1 MTNRIAIIG
10 IEAAFGSGDRRDRF
24 EQKIYDG
31 AFPENGKLYPNDI
44 ERSPDDVKEM
54 LQRVIGGA
62 LQDTNPGSALEKYN
76 EAFLIVA
83 AEAEFCTKENRLKA
97 FAVEDRL
104 LPALKIAKGLLEEQ
118 KADSVPV
125 AAMGRCGAGAVV
137 LKRYD
142 RAVQDK
148 DRIYAVIDS
157 MGVGPFIEPSDVS
170 EISYMEICGQNL
182 KDLFR
187 GAESTVTGIF
197 ELQQRAHSPQ
207 LAAGLASESKNWQNS
222 LQSKIPCSLLQGLQK
237 ENKLLSCAL
246 GSTEHISANSALSTH
261 NAGMMAGI
269 IKTALCLYHRYI
281 PAFPLWTTPKDLG
294 KWERSPFY
302 VPTGSR
308 PWFKDGK
315 SSKRKA
321 AVLFLGEIE
330 TGHLVLSE
338 GGSIPPVVG
347 TYISNAKPF
356 CLPVAGDSQKELT
369 DQLRDLG
376 GLLKAEYDLLGFC
389 RKRYYEFS
397 KRPSAPYALMLVGGT
412 TDELAKEAAFISKA
426 IPEAFGKQTEIRTP
440 RGSYFS
446 ANPLGHKGKVI
457 FVYPGVG
464 SAYVGLG
471 QNLFHMFP
479 GVYDQIGKLVA
490 DVGRVL
496 KAKELYPR
504 TCSVYSDDQLK
515 ALERVLRKDIMAVS
529 ECGMAFSV
537 IYTMIISGYFKL
549 IPDMAMGYSMG
560 EASMMASLMVWQNP
574 GQLSNKLRENSAFKS
589 GLHGELTAV
598 RKSWGLESSPRG
610 EREKI
615 WESFALFADRETV
628 QAEVDRAD
636 RVYLTLINTDREVV
650 IAGDPEACVQIAE
663 KIGCTY
669 FPLRLDLAIHSEP
682 AHLAYDNLVDLYTLP
697 VDKNN
702 PIKFYSSSCYMP
714 VPLRSKAVAH
724 STAKAFCD
732 PVDFP
737 KLVNKTWED
746 GARIYI
752 ETGSRQTCSL
762 WISEILKGK
771 ESVAVPLNIK
781 GAGDQPAL
789 TRALAQLVG
798 HRVKVDLAG
807 LF

>member
-1 MTNRIAIIG
+1 MTNRIAIVG
-10 IEAAFGSGDRRDRF
+10 IEAAFGSADRLDRF

-31 AFPENGKLYPNDI
+31 VFPENRELYQNDI
-44 ERSPDDVKEM
+44 ERSPDDVRET
-54 LQRVIGGA
+54 LGRVIGGA
-62 LQDTNPGSALEKYN
+62 LKDTNAGSTVKKPD

-83 AEAEFCTKENRLKA
+83 AEAEFCTKENGLKA

-118 KADSVPV
+118 KVDSVPV
-125 AAMGRCGAGAVV
+125 AAMGRSGAGAVV
-137 LKRYD
+137 LKCYD
-142 RAVQDK
+142 RAVQDQ

-157 MGVGPFIEPSDVS
+157 MGFGPFIEPSDVS

-182 KDLFR
+182 KDLFIR
-187 GAESTVTGIF
+187 AESTVTGIF
-197 ELQQRAHSPQ
+197 E
-207 LAAGLASESKNWQNS
+207 
-222 LQSKIPCSLLQGLQK
+222 K
-237 ENKLLSCAL
+237 EKKLLSCAL

-261 NAGMMAGI
+261 NAGIMAGI

-356 CLPVAGDSQKELT
+356 CIPVAGDSQEDLT
-369 DQLRDLG
+369 DRLRALG
-376 GLLKAEYDLLGFC
+376 GLLKAEYDLQGFC

-397 KRPSAPYALMLVGGT
+397 KRENAPYALMLVGGT
-412 TDELAKEAAFISKA
+412 ADELAKEATFIRKA
-426 IPEAFGKQTEIRTP
+426 IPGAFGKKTEIRTP

-446 ANPLGHKGKVI
+446 ANPLGHRGKVI

-496 KAKELYPR
+496 KEKELYPR
-504 TCSVYSDDQLK
+504 TYSVYSEDQLK

-752 ETGSRQTCSL
+752 ETGPRQTCSL
-762 WISEILKGK
+762 WISEILKEK

-781 GAGDQPAL
+781 GTGDQPAL

-798 HRVKVDLAG
+798 HRVKVDLAC
-807 LF
+807 LFE

>member
-1 MTNRIAIIG
+1 MTNRIAIVG
-10 IEAAFGSGDRRDRF
+10 IEAAFGSADRLDRF

-31 AFPENGKLYPNDI
+31 VFPENRELYQNDI
-44 ERSPDDVKEM
+44 ERWPDDVQETLK
-54 LQRVIGGA
+54 RVIGGA
-62 LQDTNPGSALEKYN
+62 LKDTNAGSAPKKPD

-83 AEAEFCTKENRLKA
+83 AEAEFCTKENGLKA

-118 KADSVPV
+118 KADSVAV
-125 AAMGRCGAGAVV
+125 AAMGRAGAGAVV

-142 RAVQDK
+142 RAVQDQ

-157 MGVGPFIEPSDVS
+157 MGFDPFIEPSDVS

-197 ELQQRAHSPQ
+197 E
-207 LAAGLASESKNWQNS
+207 
-222 LQSKIPCSLLQGLQK
+222 K
-237 ENKLLSCAL
+237 EKKLLSCAL
-246 GSTEHISANSALSTH
+246 GSTEHISDNSALSTH
-261 NAGMMAGI
+261 NAGLMAGI

-281 PAFPLWTTPKDLG
+281 PAFPLWTTPQDLE

-315 SSKRKA
+315 FSKRKA
-321 AVLFLGEIE
+321 AVLFKKE
-330 TGHLVLSE
+330 TESGHLILSE
-338 GGSIPPVVG
+338 GGSMPPVVG

-356 CLPVAGDSQKELT
+356 CLPVAGDSQKDLT
-369 DQLRDLG
+369 DRLRALG
-376 GLLKAEYDLLGFC
+376 GLLKAEYDLQGFC

-397 KRPSAPYALMLVGGT
+397 KRENAPYALMLVGGT
-412 TDELAKEAAFISKA
+412 TDELAQEAAFISKT
-426 IPEAFGKQTEIRTP
+426 IPGAFGKKAEIRTP

-446 ANPLGHKGKVI
+446 ANPLGKKGKVV

-496 KAKELYPR
+496 KAKELYPK

-537 IYTMIISGYFKL
+537 IYTMIMAGYFKL

-560 EASMMASLMVWQNP
+560 EASMMVSLMVWQNP
-574 GQLSNKLRENSAFKS
+574 GRLSNKLRENNAFKN

-598 RKSWGLESSPRG
+598 RKSWGIASSPRG

-615 WESFALFADRETV
+615 WESFTLFADRKTV
-628 QAEVDRAD
+628 QAEVDRTD
-636 RVYLTLINTDREVV
+636 RVYLTLINTESEVV

-682 AHLAYDNLVDLYTLP
+682 AHLEYDNLVDLYTLP

-724 STAKAFCD
+724 STAKAFCN

-762 WISEILKGK
+762 WISEILKEK
-771 ESVAVPLNIK
+771 ESVAVPMNIK

-798 HRVKVDLAG
+798 HRVKVDLAC

>member
-1 MTNRIAIIG
+1 MSRWYTLEPRTLNLEPISLGFIMTNRIAIIG
-10 IEAAFGSGDRRDRF
+10 IEAAFGGADSLDRF
-24 EQKIYDG
+24 EQQVYDG
-31 AFPENGKLYPNDI
+31 VFPENRELYQNDF
-44 ERSPDDVKEM
+44 ERSPDDVKET
-54 LQRVIGGA
+54 LGRVIGGA
-62 LQDTNPGSALEKYN
+62 LQDTNAGSALKKYD

-83 AEAEFCTKENRLKA
+83 AEAGFCTKADGLKA
-97 FAVEDRL
+97 FAVEERL

-118 KADSVPV
+118 KADAVPV

-157 MGVGPFIEPSDVS
+157 IGFGPFIEPSDVS

-182 KDLFR
+182 KDLFVW
-187 GAESTVTGIF
+187 AESTVAGIF
-197 ELQQRAHSPQ
+197 E
-207 LAAGLASESKNWQNS
+207 
-222 LQSKIPCSLLQGLQK
+222 K
-237 ENKLLSCAL
+237 EKKLLSCAL
-246 GSTEHISANSALSTH
+246 GSTEHISDNSALSTR
-261 NAGMMAGI
+261 NAGLMAGI

-281 PAFPLWTTPKDLG
+281 PAFSLWTTPQDLE

-302 VPTGSR
+302 VPIGSR

-315 SSKRKA
+315 SLLRKA
-321 AVLFLGEIE
+321 AVFFKKE
-330 TGHLVLSE
+330 TESGHLILSE

-369 DQLRDLG
+369 DRLRTLGDLF
-376 GLLKAEYDLLGFC
+376 KAEYDLQRFC
-389 RKRYYEFS
+389 RKRYDEFS
-397 KRPSAPYALMLVGGT
+397 KRGSAPYALMLVGGT
-412 TDELAKEAAFISKA
+412 TDELAKEATFIRKA
-426 IPEAFGKQTEIRTP
+426 IPGAFGKKTEIRTP

-479 GVYDQIGKLVA
+479 GLYDRIGKLVD

-496 KAKELYPR
+496 KEKELYPR

-537 IYTMIISGYFKL
+537 IYTMIMSAYFKL

-598 RKSWGLESSPRG
+598 RKSWRLESSPKG
-610 EREKI
+610 ERI
-615 WESFALFADRETV
+615 WDSFTLFADRKTV

-636 RVYLTLINTDREVV
+636 RVYLTLINTESEVV
-650 IAGDPEACVQIAE
+650 IAGDPKACVKIAE

-682 AHLAYDNLVDLYTLP
+682 AHLEYGNLVDLYTLP

-737 KLVNKTWED
+737 KLVKKTWED

-771 ESVAVPLNIK
+771 ESIAVPLNIK

-798 HRVKVDLAG
+798 HRVKVDLAC